1 MHIPPA
7 LLSGLADDSEE
18 LLYDLLCFAAGL
30 YQLEGDIQ
38 PRQGE
43 YDCSDTVRDR
53 ARYDGSRC
61 RRQDYC
67 QSRKKQS

>member
-7 LLSGLADDSEE
+7 LLSGLADDPEE
-18 LLYDLLCFAAGL
+18 LLYDLLCLAAGL
-30 YQLEGDIQ
+30 DQLEGDIQ

-43 YDCSDTVRDR
+43 YDCNDTVRDR
-53 ARYDGSRC
+53 AWYDGSSC

>member
-7 LLSGLADDSEE
+7 LLSGLADDSKEF
-18 LLYDLLCFAAGL
+18 LDGFLCLAAGL
-30 YQLEGDIQ
+30 DQLEGDIQ

-53 ARYDGSRC
+53 AWYDGSRC

>member
-1 MHIPPA
+1 MHIPSA
-7 LLSGLADDSEE
+7 VLSGLADDPEE

-30 YQLEGDIQ
+30 DQLEGDIQ
-38 PRQGE
+38 PRQDE

-53 ARYDGSRC
+53 TWYDGSRC

>member
-1 MHIPPA
+1 MHIPSA
-7 LLSGLADDSEE
+7 FLSGLADDPKEI
-18 LLYDLLCFAAGL
+18 LYDLLCFAAGL

-53 ARYDGSRC
+53 AWYDGSRC